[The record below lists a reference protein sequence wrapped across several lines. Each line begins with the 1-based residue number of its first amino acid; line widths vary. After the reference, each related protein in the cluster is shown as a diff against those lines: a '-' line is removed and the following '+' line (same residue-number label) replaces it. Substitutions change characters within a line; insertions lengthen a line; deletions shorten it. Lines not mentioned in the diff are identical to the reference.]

1 MFQSSAPPNRR
12 SLRCAH
18 ILSASFLR
26 LRQRP
31 SPTRPSAK
39 PTSSASAM
47 TTPWPLSSTNTQNSS
62 RRRNRPARC
71 LRHFLHSLRSSRP
84 AIEPAHLGLQR
95 PASGSRSSRST
106 RIRKNH
112 RADPAH
118 RFLWRL
124 YHSPQRVPGPVPLLG
139 FVPRPYDFWKDF
151 DVQVSSKDQNL
162 RPFSSSG
169 QPDVLCSYEGGCELT
184 GATLQFDFN
193 AEDFASGSAVID
205 VIPPEGDP
213 LSVDFDLGH
222 LR

>member
-1 MFQSSAPPNRR
+1 MFQSSARPIAAVIVALIFSAPP
-12 SLRCAH
+12 
-18 ILSASFLR
+18 SFAFD
-26 LRQRP
+26 
-31 SPTRPSAK
+31 T
-39 PTSSASAM
+39 
-47 TTPWPLSSTNTQNSS
+47 PLSDQAVREAYFLGQRHDDSMATLLNKYTKFLPAPKTGPHVASVTFFTPFALLVQQSS
-62 RRRNRPARC
+62 QHTSGYSAQQAALDHRDQPEFVRIIVQIQLTDSYGAYIIRPT
-71 LRHFLHSLRSSRP
+71 
-84 AIEPAHLGLQR
+84 
-95 PASGSRSSRST
+95 GSRSGSS
-106 RIRKNH
+106 
-112 RADPAH
+112 A
-118 RFLWRL
+118 
-124 YHSPQRVPGPVPLLG
+124 G

-169 QPDVLCSYEGGCELT
+169 QPNVLCSYEGGCELT